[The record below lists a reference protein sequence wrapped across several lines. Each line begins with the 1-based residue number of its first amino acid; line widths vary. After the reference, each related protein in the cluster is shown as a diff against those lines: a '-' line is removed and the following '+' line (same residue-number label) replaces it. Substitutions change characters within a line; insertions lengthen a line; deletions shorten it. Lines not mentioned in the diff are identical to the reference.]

1 MGPRIREDT
10 RRRGRAVR
18 EPPLPGKFVG
28 GEMGP
33 RIREDTRRI
42 SVLFQALDSRIN
54 VKAAVE
60 AENASYSCLLHDSHV

>member
-1 MGPRIREDT
+1 MSKRSIF
-10 RRRGRAVR
+10 
-18 EPPLPGKFVG
+18 PPDQEHQAG
-28 GEMGP
+28 
-33 RIREDTRRI
+33 RI